1 MQSIPGQFFK
11 QFGIT
16 VSVQVMFSLLCARM
30 ITPMLAAYL
39 LKPHRRPEKREGVIL
54 RLYTR
59 LITWSI
65 RHRFITIAIGLVFF
79 VGSIWSTTLLPSGFL
94 PDIDKARSLL
104 AIELPPGSPLSDNEA
119 VTEAIAKQIRGHP
132 EVASVFVDGGRIP
145 PGVVEVRK
153 STFTINYV
161 PKEKRSISQRQLET
175 EIGRDLA
182 DIPDIRYWFL
192 DENGKR
198 NVTLIVTGQDSATVS
213 NVATELAAQMSRLP
227 QLANVVSTSSLNRP
241 ELRIY
246 PRRDLAVRLGVSTE
260 SLSETIRVAT
270 IGDVGPALAKFDA
283 GDRVVPIRVLLDE
296 SARADRAA
304 LEQIRVPSPRAGGVP
319 LTALADIEFGDG
331 PISINRYDRQRQAT
345 VEADLVGGAAL

>member
-1 MQSIPGQFFK
+1 MAIFVPASFMQSIPGQFFK

-16 VSVQVMFSLLCARM
+16 VSVQVIFSLLCARL

-39 LKPHRRPEKREGVIL
+39 LKPHPHARRSAKAFIL

-65 RHRFITIAIGLVFF
+65 RHRFITIAIGLIFF
-79 VGSIWSTTLLPSGFL
+79 IGSIWSTTLLPSGFL

-119 VTEAIAKQIRGHP
+119 VTEAIAKQLRSRP

-161 PKEKRSISQRQLET
+161 PKSNRSISQRQLET

-213 NVATELAAQMSRLP
+213 NVATELAAQMAAAAATRQRGLELEPQPAGAAHLSAPRSRGP
-227 QLANVVSTSSLNRP
+227 PRACRPKACRKPFASPPSATSAPGSPSSTP
-241 ELRIY
+241 
-246 PRRDLAVRLGVSTE
+246 
-260 SLSETIRVAT
+260 AT
-270 IGDVGPALAKFDA
+270 ASCRSASCWRK
-283 GDRVVPIRVLLDE
+283 
-296 SARADRAA
+296 ARAPTAPRSSRSACRPRAA
-304 LEQIRVPSPRAGGVP
+304 
-319 LTALADIEFGDG
+319 
-331 PISINRYDRQRQAT
+331 
-345 VEADLVGGAAL
+345 AACR